1 MAQPAKTPEKA
12 PDEKVERMKT
22 NNCKK
27 LVETSVCQK
36 LFIKFL
42 QWFNQHY
49 SSHAFKVIHSSLNM
63 LYVQHKSSKQSLF
76 FFLKQREPLNLPKD
90 ALQGS

>member
-36 LFIKFL
+36 FFIKFL
-42 QWFNQHY
+42 Q
-49 SSHAFKVIHSSLNM
+49 
-63 LYVQHKSSKQSLF
+63 
-76 FFLKQREPLNLPKD
+76 
-90 ALQGS
+90 